1 MSKRKYT
8 TRSSAKNNKN
18 DDVDDGNDQVLERSN
33 KHVKTGTTTRT
44 KRKYSKV
51 SDIQELLEN
60 DDDPTISEGSSTIT
74 VLEGNSVLDGK

>member
-8 TRSSAKNNKN
+8 TRSAAKNNKN
-18 DDVDDGNDQVLERSN
+18 DDIDDGNNQVLKRSN
-33 KHVKTGTTTRT
+33 KYVKTGTTTRT

-60 DDDPTISEGSSTIT
+60 DDDPTILEGSSTIT
-74 VLEGNSVLDGK
+74 VLEGNLVLDGK